1 MGAVPG
7 TKLELADV
15 AAKRGQIL
23 AADDVSTPTPE
34 ARLHH
39 NGKPHLREW
48 STGRQQPGAGMRKP
62 GAKQEPGGQKLVVG
76 GEQRSCPIERA
87 DAAGRE
93 RAERPEPVLD
103 TVQRREHVEPAEGG
117 VAVAESGHCLIGCK
131 EAEAA
136 LRAARRRRARGS
148 FRWRAG

>member
-7 TKLELADV
+7 AKLELADV
-15 AAKRGQIL
+15 TAEGVQIL
-23 AADDVSTPTPE
+23 ALDDVRTPTPE
-34 ARLHH
+34 ARLHD
-39 NGKPHLREW
+39 NGKPQLRER

-76 GEQRSCPIERA
+76 GEQRTRPVERA

-103 TVQRREHVEPAEGG
+103 AVERRQDVEPPERR
-117 VAVAESGHCLIGCK
+117 VAVLE
-131 EAEAA
+131 
-136 LRAARRRRARGS
+136 LRDRLLG
-148 FRWRAG
+148 